1 MSFKSKFAG
10 LTTSLVTAAFVSAAL
25 PAAAQNE
32 IIVRVERGDLT
43 ADVQFPG
50 DANNWQGTYDRVCM
64 FTHMTAS
71 VRARLMKNSYDLN

>member
-50 DANNWQGTYDRVCM
+50 DANNWQGTYDRRNLTRLHVY
-64 FTHMTAS
+64 THDRI
-71 VRARLMKNSYDLN
+71 RACADK